1 MHVLN
6 IDMLVATAMNTQREA
21 NHWFGSTTETCASTP
36 KQKLIIDI
44 QMQTALSSG
53 YGLWIN
59 RPVPPR
65 NTTRQAIVPLP
76 GNGLHQGVFHCLT
89 SFEAHDSNFRR
100 VSQLLIH

>member
-1 MHVLN
+1 
-6 IDMLVATAMNTQREA
+6 MLVANAMNTQLEA
-21 NHWFGSTTETCASTP
+21 NHWFGSTTKTCACNP

-44 QMQTALSSG
+44 QIQTALSSG

-59 RPVPPR
+59 KPVPPR
-65 NTTRQAIVPLP
+65 NTTKQAIVP
-76 GNGLHQGVFHCLT
+76 LHQGVFHCLT